1 MWKIYHDL
9 IEGIPPEIEV
19 TKVFIGEHW
28 VYVNAKDTYT
38 LYTGVAMNVCG
49 GRIQRD
55 LENPEGK
62 TLKELAQF
70 SQSWNFLDAS
80 IGMAAMNAYYNYPS
94 VVEKCGI
101 CPEENYNRT
110 GFDVFSHE
118 ITGKKVA
125 VIGHFPTVEC
135 LREICDLTVLERNP
149 IENDLPDSACEYI
162 LPEQDFIFITGATL
176 INKTLPRL
184 LQLGQDS
191 KVIMLG
197 PTVPLSPILFDYGV
211 FCLSGSMIT
220 DGKRLNEIIHLGGST
235 RIFKNGAQMVQMKR
249 K

>member
-125 VIGHFPTVEC
+125 SFAFVIESR
-135 LREICDLTVLERNP
+135 LAISVLSR
-149 IENDLPDSACEYI
+149 
-162 LPEQDFIFITGATL
+162 
-176 INKTLPRL
+176 KRL
-184 LQLGQDS
+184 LPSISTIEG
-191 KVIMLG
+191 
-197 PTVPLSPILFDYGV
+197 FW
-211 FCLSGSMIT
+211 CL
-220 DGKRLNEIIHLGGST
+220 
-235 RIFKNGAQMVQMKR
+235 
-249 K
+249 